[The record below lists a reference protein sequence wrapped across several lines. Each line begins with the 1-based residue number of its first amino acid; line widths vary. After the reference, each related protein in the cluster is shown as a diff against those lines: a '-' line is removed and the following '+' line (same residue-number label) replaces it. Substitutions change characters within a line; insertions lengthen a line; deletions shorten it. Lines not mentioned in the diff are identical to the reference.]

1 MVLRCCS
8 VTSLSTLLAALPPLA
23 LIWRLALAKRTDFE
37 SFEYLPQN
45 SQVYREHIDELG
57 DYSGLRSP
65 SMAKWICVAV
75 IGIVC
80 GLCSWLLRNLIAAVF
95 KIRFKQYRA
104 LVDSWASD
112 WAWSTG
118 YR

>member
-1 MVLRCCS
+1 
-8 VTSLSTLLAALPPLA
+8 
-23 LIWRLALAKRTDFE
+23 
-37 SFEYLPQN
+37 
-45 SQVYREHIDELG
+45 
-57 DYSGLRSP
+57 
-65 SMAKWICVAV
+65 MAKWICVAV

-95 KIRFKQYRA
+95 KIRFKQYHA

-118 YR
+118 YRWLIHHLQPPLHYTKRGQPRMYIHTHICAACILPVHLHSL